1 MYYIVC
7 AIAGQRV
14 GKGMFSI
21 LRSLASL
28 FALFIFTSLVAKE
41 PIALSEA
48 IPKDSLRQGHFWTP
62 DEANLE
68 MKGFAKTWDDRAS
81 WEGRASSIREE
92 ILKGLHWDRMPKVEG
107 DFRPIIHSR
116 KEMDGYVVENIAI
129 QSFPG
134 FYSTGNLY
142 LPAEPKKRNP
152 AILNPHGH
160 ASDKR
165 VKEDVQKRCAVF
177 ARMGA
182 IAFTYDMVGYAES
195 TQVNHK
201 MPIAALLQAWN
212 STRVLEYLLSRPD
225 VDSERIG
232 MTGGSGGGTQTFVL
246 TAIDDRITVS
256 APVVQVSAHFFGG
269 CVCESGMAVHE
280 SDSHG
285 TNNVEFAAMAA
296 PRPLMIVSDGADWTR
311 NSPRIEYPYIQSVY
325 ALFDAEHKAEHV
337 HLHGEGHDYG
347 YSKRSAV
354 YPFFAFHLGLS
365 YKRIPYDNGFDE
377 SFVTVLPQ
385 EELYVF
391 DEAHPR
397 PSDALIGDEA
407 VMEYLG
413 FSDDR

>member
-1 MYYIVC
+1 
-7 AIAGQRV
+7 
-14 GKGMFSI
+14 MFSF
-21 LRSLASL
+21 LRSSVSLFSLFVLASL
-28 FALFIFTSLVAKE
+28 MAKDA
-41 PIALSEA
+41 IVLSEA
-48 IPKDSLRQGHFWTP
+48 IPESSLRQGHFWTP

-68 MKGFAKTWDDRAS
+68 MKGFARTWNDRAS
-81 WEGRASSIREE
+81 WEQRTRVIREG
-92 ILKGLHWDRMPKVEG
+92 ILHGLHWDRMPKIKG
-107 DFRPIIHSR
+107 GFRPIIHSR

-129 QSFPG
+129 RSFAG
-134 FYSTGNLY
+134 FYVPGNLY
-142 LPAEPKKRNP
+142 SPANPKAKNP

-160 ASDKR
+160 ATDKR
-165 VKEDVQKRCAVF
+165 VKEDVQKRCAAF

-182 IAFTYDMVGYAES
+182 IAFAYDMVGYAES

-225 VDSERIG
+225 VDPEMIG

-246 TAIDDRITVS
+246 AAIDDRIAVS

-269 CVCESGMAVHE
+269 CVCESGMPIHQSE
-280 SDSHG
+280 SYG

-365 YKRIPYDNGFDE
+365 YKKLPYDNGFDE
-377 SFVTVLPQ
+377 SFVTILPA

-391 DEAHPR
+391 DEEHQR

-413 FSDDR
+413 FSED

>member
-1 MYYIVC
+1 
-7 AIAGQRV
+7 
-14 GKGMFSI
+14 MFSF
-21 LRSLASL
+21 LRSSVCLFSLFVLASL
-28 FALFIFTSLVAKE
+28 MAKDA
-41 PIALSEA
+41 IVLSEA
-48 IPKDSLRQGHFWTP
+48 IPESSLRQGHFWTP

-68 MKGFAKTWDDRAS
+68 MKGFARTWNDRAS
-81 WEGRASSIREE
+81 WEQRTRVIREG
-92 ILKGLHWDRMPKVEG
+92 ILHGLHWDRMPKIKG
-107 DFRPIIHSR
+107 GFRPIIHSR
-116 KEMDGYVVENIAI
+116 KEMDGYLVENIAI
-129 QSFPG
+129 RSFPG
-134 FYSTGNLY
+134 FYVTGNLY
-142 LPAEPKKRNP
+142 SPANPKAKNP

-160 ASDKR
+160 ATDKR
-165 VKEDVQKRCAVF
+165 VKEDVQKRCAAF

-182 IAFTYDMVGYAES
+182 IAFAYDMVGYAES

-225 VDSERIG
+225 VDPEMIG

-246 TAIDDRITVS
+246 AAIDDRIAVS

-269 CVCESGMAVHE
+269 CVCESGMPIHQSE
-280 SDSHG
+280 SYG

-365 YKRIPYDNGFDE
+365 YKKLPYDNGFDE
-377 SFVTVLPQ
+377 SFVTVLPA

-391 DEAHPR
+391 DEEHQR

-413 FSDDR
+413 FSED

>member
-1 MYYIVC
+1 
-7 AIAGQRV
+7 
-14 GKGMFSI
+14 MFSF
-21 LRSLASL
+21 LRSSVSLFSLFVLASL
-28 FALFIFTSLVAKE
+28 MAKDV
-41 PIALSEA
+41 IVLSEA
-48 IPKDSLRQGHFWTP
+48 IPESSLRQGHFWTP

-68 MKGFAKTWDDRAS
+68 MKGFARTWNDRAS
-81 WEGRASSIREE
+81 WEQRTRVIREG
-92 ILKGLHWDRMPKVEG
+92 ILHGLHWDRMPKIKG
-107 DFRPIIHSR
+107 GFRPIIHSR
-116 KEMDGYVVENIAI
+116 KEMNGYLVENIAI
-129 QSFPG
+129 RSFPV
-134 FYSTGNLY
+134 FYVTGNLY
-142 LPAEPKKRNP
+142 SPANPKAKNP

-160 ASDKR
+160 ATDKR
-165 VKEDVQKRCAVF
+165 VKEDVQKRCAAF

-182 IAFTYDMVGYAES
+182 IAFAYDMVGYAES

-225 VDSERIG
+225 VDPEMIG

-246 TAIDDRITVS
+246 AAIDDRIAVS

-269 CVCESGMAVHE
+269 CVCESGMPIHQSE
-280 SDSHG
+280 SYG

-365 YKRIPYDNGFDE
+365 YKKLPYDNGFDE
-377 SFVTVLPQ
+377 SFVTVLPA

-391 DEAHPR
+391 DEEHQR

-413 FSDDR
+413 FSED

>member
-1 MYYIVC
+1 
-7 AIAGQRV
+7 
-14 GKGMFSI
+14 MFSF
-21 LRSLASL
+21 LRSSVSLFSLFVLASL
-28 FALFIFTSLVAKE
+28 MAKDA
-41 PIALSEA
+41 IVLSEA
-48 IPKDSLRQGHFWTP
+48 IPESSLRQGHFWTP

-68 MKGFAKTWDDRAS
+68 MKGFARTWNDRAS
-81 WEGRASSIREE
+81 WEQRTRVIREG
-92 ILKGLHWDRMPKVEG
+92 ILHGLHWDRMPKIKG
-107 DFRPIIHSR
+107 GFRPIIHSR

-129 QSFPG
+129 RSFAG
-134 FYSTGNLY
+134 FYVTGNLY
-142 LPAEPKKRNP
+142 SPANPKAKNP

-160 ASDKR
+160 ATDKR
-165 VKEDVQKRCAVF
+165 VKEDVQKRCAAF

-182 IAFTYDMVGYAES
+182 IAFAYDMVGYAES

-225 VDSERIG
+225 VDPEMIG

-246 TAIDDRITVS
+246 AAIDDRIAVS

-269 CVCESGMAVHE
+269 CVCESGMPIHQSE
-280 SDSHG
+280 SYG

-365 YKRIPYDNGFDE
+365 YKKLPYDNGFDE
-377 SFVTVLPQ
+377 SFVTILPA

-391 DEAHPR
+391 DEEHQR

-413 FSDDR
+413 FSED

>member
-1 MYYIVC
+1 MAKDAIV
-7 AIAGQRV
+7 
-14 GKGMFSI
+14 
-21 LRSLASL
+21 
-28 FALFIFTSLVAKE
+28 
-41 PIALSEA
+41 LSEA
-48 IPKDSLRQGHFWTP
+48 IPESSLRQGHFWTP

-68 MKGFAKTWDDRAS
+68 MKGFARTWNDRAS
-81 WEGRASSIREE
+81 WEQRTRVIREG
-92 ILKGLHWDRMPKVEG
+92 ILHGLHWDRMPKIKG
-107 DFRPIIHSR
+107 GFRPIIHSR
-116 KEMDGYVVENIAI
+116 KEMDGYLVENIAI
-129 QSFPG
+129 RSFPG
-134 FYSTGNLY
+134 FYVTGNLY
-142 LPAEPKKRNP
+142 SPANPKAKNP

-160 ASDKR
+160 ATDKR
-165 VKEDVQKRCAVF
+165 VKEDVQKRCAAF

-182 IAFTYDMVGYAES
+182 IAFAYDMVGYAES

-225 VDSERIG
+225 VDPEMIG

-246 TAIDDRITVS
+246 AAIDDRIAVS

-269 CVCESGMAVHE
+269 CVCESGMPIHQSE
-280 SDSHG
+280 SYG

-337 HLHGEGHDYG
+337 HLYGEGHDYG

-365 YKRIPYDNGFDE
+365 YKKLPYDNGFDE
-377 SFVTVLPQ
+377 SFVTVLPA

-391 DEAHPR
+391 DEEHQR

-413 FSDDR
+413 FSED

>member
-1 MYYIVC
+1 
-7 AIAGQRV
+7 
-14 GKGMFSI
+14 MFSF
-21 LRSLASL
+21 LRSSVSLFSLFVLASL
-28 FALFIFTSLVAKE
+28 MAKDV
-41 PIALSEA
+41 IVLSEA
-48 IPKDSLRQGHFWTP
+48 IPESSLRQGHFWTP

-68 MKGFAKTWDDRAS
+68 MKGFARTWNDRAS
-81 WEGRASSIREE
+81 WEQRTRVIREG
-92 ILKGLHWDRMPKVEG
+92 ILHGLHWDRMPKIKG
-107 DFRPIIHSR
+107 GFRPIIHSR

-129 QSFPG
+129 RSFPG
-134 FYSTGNLY
+134 FYVTGNLY
-142 LPAEPKKRNP
+142 SPANPKAKNP

-160 ASDKR
+160 ATDKR
-165 VKEDVQKRCAVF
+165 VKEDVQKRCAAF

-182 IAFTYDMVGYAES
+182 IAFAYDMVGYAES

-225 VDSERIG
+225 VDPEMIG

-246 TAIDDRITVS
+246 AAIDDRIAVS

-269 CVCESGMAVHE
+269 CVCESGMPIHQSE
-280 SDSHG
+280 SYG

-365 YKRIPYDNGFDE
+365 YKKLPYDNGFDE
-377 SFVTVLPQ
+377 SFVTILPA

-391 DEAHPR
+391 DEEHQR

-413 FSDDR
+413 FSED

>member
-1 MYYIVC
+1 
-7 AIAGQRV
+7 
-14 GKGMFSI
+14 MFSF
-21 LRSLASL
+21 LRSSVSLFSLFVLASL
-28 FALFIFTSLVAKE
+28 MAKDA
-41 PIALSEA
+41 IVLSEA
-48 IPKDSLRQGHFWTP
+48 IPESSLRQGHFWTP

-68 MKGFAKTWDDRAS
+68 MKGFARTWNDRAS
-81 WEGRASSIREE
+81 WEQRTRVIREG
-92 ILKGLHWDRMPKVEG
+92 ILHGLHWDRMPKIKG
-107 DFRPIIHSR
+107 GFRPIIHSR

-129 QSFPG
+129 RSFPG
-134 FYSTGNLY
+134 FYVTGNLY
-142 LPAEPKKRNP
+142 SPANPKAKNP

-160 ASDKR
+160 ATDKR
-165 VKEDVQKRCAVF
+165 VKEDVQKRCAAF

-182 IAFTYDMVGYAES
+182 IAFAYDMVGYAES

-225 VDSERIG
+225 VDPEMIG

-246 TAIDDRITVS
+246 AAIDDRIAVS

-269 CVCESGMAVHE
+269 CVCESGMPIHQSE
-280 SDSHG
+280 SYG

-365 YKRIPYDNGFDE
+365 YKKLPYDNGFDE
-377 SFVTVLPQ
+377 SFVTVLPA

-391 DEAHPR
+391 DEEHQR

-413 FSDDR
+413 FSED

>member
-1 MYYIVC
+1 MAKDAIV
-7 AIAGQRV
+7 
-14 GKGMFSI
+14 
-21 LRSLASL
+21 
-28 FALFIFTSLVAKE
+28 
-41 PIALSEA
+41 LSEA
-48 IPKDSLRQGHFWTP
+48 IPESSLRQGHFWTP

-68 MKGFAKTWDDRAS
+68 MKGFARTWNDRAS
-81 WEGRASSIREE
+81 WEQRTRVIREG
-92 ILKGLHWDRMPKVEG
+92 ILHGLHWDRMPKIKG
-107 DFRPIIHSR
+107 GFRPIIHSR

-129 QSFPG
+129 RSFAG
-134 FYSTGNLY
+134 FYVTGNLY
-142 LPAEPKKRNP
+142 SPANPKAKNP

-160 ASDKR
+160 ATDKR
-165 VKEDVQKRCAVF
+165 VKEDVQKRCAAF

-182 IAFTYDMVGYAES
+182 IAFAYDMVGYAES

-225 VDSERIG
+225 VDPEMIG

-246 TAIDDRITVS
+246 AAIDDRIAVS

-269 CVCESGMAVHE
+269 CVCESGMPIHQSE
-280 SDSHG
+280 SYG

-365 YKRIPYDNGFDE
+365 YKKLPYDNGFDE
-377 SFVTVLPQ
+377 SFVTILPA

-391 DEAHPR
+391 DEEHQR

-413 FSDDR
+413 FSED